1 MQFTCIPYNLS
12 LSLSLSL
19 YAVFLTMSG
28 QIVHL
33 YVFESWRQ
41 KRTFGH
47 VCKARI
53 QTSLRIRA
61 VWPESS
67 MDAFRIASDAIVA
80 SEAIRNASIDNEEY
94 ADAHANLRLLWMHM
108 SDGTFSRLAA
118 HFVLSSNIQSTLVT
132 STPLTS
138 NSRLP

>member
-1 MQFTCIPYNLS
+1 
-12 LSLSLSL
+12 
-19 YAVFLTMSG
+19 MSG

-33 YVFESWRQ
+33 YVFESLRQ

-53 QTSLRIRA
+53 QISLRIRA

-80 SEAIRNASIDNEEY
+80 SEAIRNASIDNEVY

-108 SDGTFSRLAA
+108 SDGTFPRLAT

-132 STPLTS
+132 STSLTS
-138 NSRLP
+138 NSRLSR